1 MHGKAPEPG
10 IAPNN
15 NLAVVLL
22 KYSMTEL
29 IYTLIVTHIT
39 IICVTL
45 YLHRGQA
52 HRGIVF
58 TPVLEHFMRFW
69 LWGTTGMVTKQW
81 VSIHRKHHRF
91 SDAEGDPHTPHV
103 YGIGRVLFR
112 GAGLY
117 HSASRDADMVA
128 QYGVGTPDDWMERN
142 VYTAHSRL
150 GIVLMLA
157 VDVALFGVWGVL
169 IWGIQMAWIPFWAAG
184 VINGIGHWW
193 GYRNGE
199 TKDHSRNIVPWDI
212 VVGGECLHNNHHLD
226 PANPRLSRR
235 WFEFDAGWMWLTV
248 FRLVGLARLR
258 S

>member
-1 MHGKAPEPG
+1 
-10 IAPNN
+10 
-15 NLAVVLL
+15 
-22 KYSMTEL
+22 MTEL
-29 IYTLIVTHIT
+29 IYTLIVTHVT

-58 TPVLEHFMRFW
+58 SPVLEHFMRAW
-69 LWGTTGMVTKQW
+69 LWLSTGMVTKQW
-81 VSIHRKHHRF
+81 VAIHRKHHRY
-91 SDAEGDPHTPHV
+91 SDAEGDPHSPHV

-117 HSASRDADMVA
+117 HSASRDSEMVT

-150 GIVLMLA
+150 GILLMLA
-157 VDVALFGVWGVL
+157 VDVALFGAWGVL
-169 IWGIQMAWIPFWAAG
+169 IWGIQMAWIPWWAAG

-212 VVGGECLHNNHHLD
+212 IVGGECLHNNHHLD
-226 PANPRLSRR
+226 PANPRLSRK
-235 WFEFDAGWMWLTV
+235 WFEFDAGWMWLGV